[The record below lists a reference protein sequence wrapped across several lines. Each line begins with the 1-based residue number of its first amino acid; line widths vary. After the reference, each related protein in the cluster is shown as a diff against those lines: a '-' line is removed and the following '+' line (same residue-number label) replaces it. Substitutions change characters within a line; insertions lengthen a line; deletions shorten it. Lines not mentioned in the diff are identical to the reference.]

1 MEVRDPMEL
10 HAGRPADR
18 PVNRRKARSRGRCF
32 FLLALSLWLP
42 RARWETETSP
52 GDDGGDMQR
61 RPSAMRVAIDHQS
74 QGHWRLCSGRQ
85 KNNKK
90 IVVVLCPGGRA
101 MEYSEGGPGGSAG
114 LGVVEVMKWE
124 GRDLS
129 DDGMRWNWMDAL
141 PRILCVCQETRANE
155 FSRLPWG
162 VAHTAL
168 SSPPKPPQIQG
179 PLPRWRGNRV
189 PVCTLPS
196 ILQGPSPSPTTLT
209 TTQLGLSPDLG
220 SRLVSLLH
228 PRVGRHT
235 RRVPTLWTSHTDLG
249 RLCPLES

>member
-1 MEVRDPMEL
+1 MEL

-18 PVNRRKARSRGRCF
+18 PVNRRRARSRGRCF

-124 GRDLS
+124 ARDLS

-155 FSRLPWG
+155 FNGLPWE

-196 ILQGPSPSPTTLT
+196 ILQGPSPSPTLT